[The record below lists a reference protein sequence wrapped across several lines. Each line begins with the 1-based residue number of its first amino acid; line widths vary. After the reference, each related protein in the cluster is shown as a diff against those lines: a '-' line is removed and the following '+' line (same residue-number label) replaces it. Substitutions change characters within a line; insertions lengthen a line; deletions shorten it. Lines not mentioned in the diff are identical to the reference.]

1 MARLIA
7 ALHLPALILLIPLL
21 SACLPR
27 ATAFDPARMPDPQAL
42 GPNNAATEWWYVSGY
57 LPETG
62 QAFHWAQFKVNY
74 KGIPYFAS
82 HIAVADL
89 KTGKLNFLEE
99 GRQDAA
105 FTFPPLKVR
114 QADWSLTQTAPN
126 NTAPFEL
133 RAGPLQLT
141 LTPQKGPV
149 VHPPGYSGT
158 PETGQLYYQS
168 VTRLSVSGT
177 IDGQSAT
184 GTAWF
189 DHQWG
194 DQQPGRAALW
204 DWFGVHL
211 SDGSDLMLYRVKT
224 LDGKVVQLAGS
235 EVGAD
240 GVAREVKN
248 VTMTPQREWTSPSGR
263 KYVLD
268 WKVTS
273 DRGDLTLRAV
283 RDEQELLSKTTSVAY
298 WEGPVSG
305 DGEWGGAAVKVD
317 GMGEFVGGVLS
328 KAEGGTFGA
337 K

>member
-1 MARLIA
+1 MR
-7 ALHLPALILLIPLL
+7 ALLLLLTPLL
-21 SACLPR
+21 LTACLPP
-27 ATAFDPARMPDPQAL
+27 AIAFDPANTPSPQAL

-74 KGIPYFAS
+74 NGLPYYAS
-82 HIAVADL
+82 HIAVTDL
-89 KTGKLNFLEE
+89 NSGKLTFLDER
-99 GRQDAA
+99 RQDAA

-114 QADWSLTQTAPN
+114 QADWSLTQTASAP
-126 NTAPFEL
+126 TAPFVL
-133 RAGPLQLT
+133 NAGPLQLT

-158 PETGQLYYQS
+158 AEVGRLYYQS
-168 VTRLSVSGT
+168 ITRLGIAGKPAS
-177 IDGQSAT
+177 

-194 DQQPGRAALW
+194 DQTPGRAALW

-224 LDGKVVQLAGS
+224 LGGKVVQLAGS

-240 GVAREVKN
+240 GVAREVRG
-248 VTMTPQREWTSPSGR
+248 VTMTPTREWTSPSGR
-263 KYVLD
+263 RYVLD
-268 WKVTS
+268 WTVAS
-273 DRGDLTLRAV
+273 ERGSLTLKAV
-283 RDEQELLSKTTSVAY
+283 RDDQELIAKSTSVAY

-305 DGEWGGAAVKVD
+305 AGTWGGAAVQVY
-317 GMGEFVGGVLS
+317 GMGEFVGGALTR
-328 KAEGGTFGA
+328 AEGGLFGE
-337 K
+337 